1 MALYKLSTGQWGKA
15 LGLGLLNGIALAII
29 MVIAL
34 KTGVSPLPKPLA
46 LAFVDTLTG
55 QHLPLPVGLVFHL
68 AYVTLWTMVYAAWA
82 FPRFGFGKA
91 ITLGLALWAFLLVV
105 FLPIV
110 GWGFLGLAVGP
121 KLIVVFLINHL
132 LFALFAW
139 GLCRW
144 GLGGTSARRGDR
156 AADSS

>member
-1 MALYKLSTGQWGKA
+1 MTLFRLTAGQWGKA
-15 LGLGLLNGIALAII
+15 LGLGLLNGVALAII

-55 QHLPLPVGLVFHL
+55 QPMPLPVGLVFHL
-68 AYVTLWTMVYAAWA
+68 AYVTFWTTVYAVWA
-82 FPRFGFGKA
+82 FPRFGPGKA
-91 ITLGLALWAFLLVV
+91 LALGLALWIFLLVV
-105 FLPIV
+105 FLPVV
-110 GWGFLGLAVGP
+110 GWGMLGLAVSP

-144 GLGGTSARRGDR
+144 GFRGVTAQRAGGTAG
-156 AADSS
+156 SS